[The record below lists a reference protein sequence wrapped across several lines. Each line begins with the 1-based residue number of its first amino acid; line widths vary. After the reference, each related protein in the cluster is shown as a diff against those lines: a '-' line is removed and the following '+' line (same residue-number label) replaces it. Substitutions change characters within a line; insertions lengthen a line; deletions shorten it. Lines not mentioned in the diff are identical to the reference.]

1 MAIIVAIMNTT
12 IQITKETK
20 DKLNTFGG
28 KEDTY
33 DIILNRMYELA
44 VKEQL
49 KEFLLSSKTTIS
61 LDEARKRHA
70 KKWSSSK

>member
-1 MAIIVAIMNTT
+1 MNTT